1 MQGYQIRVSAWV
13 FLTKLKLR
21 HNHHNFR
28 EMILEIKVM
37 IAKFDNV
44 SRAMTAKKPAKKC
57 VAHSEFLFSLFSY
70 FCCC

>member
-1 MQGYQIRVSAWV
+1 MVFS

-44 SRAMTAKKPAKKC
+44 SQAMTAKKPAKKC
-57 VAHSEFLFSLFSY
+57 VAHSDLGDQSNDHQV
-70 FCCC
+70 